1 MKDMAEM
8 LGETY
13 LDAASNGRFQFFGGD
28 LAIVSKT
35 PNC

>member
-13 LDAASNGRFQFFGGD
+13 LGAASNGRFQFFGD
-28 LAIVSKT
+28 LAAVSKT